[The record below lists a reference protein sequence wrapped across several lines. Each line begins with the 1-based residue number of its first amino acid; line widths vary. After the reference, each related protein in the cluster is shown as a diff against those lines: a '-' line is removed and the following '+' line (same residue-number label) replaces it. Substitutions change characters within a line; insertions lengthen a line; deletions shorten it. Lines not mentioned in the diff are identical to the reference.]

1 MRLRPGKAFIANT
14 AVLENRSAELV
25 STDREVDRAYH
36 DPGNFAALR
45 LTKEMYQRTG
55 TLGTC

>member
-1 MRLRPGKAFIANT
+1 MRLRLGETFIANSP
-14 AVLENRSAELV
+14 VLANRSAELV
-25 STDREVDRAYH
+25 SADREVDRAHH

-55 TLGTC
+55 TLSTC

>member
-1 MRLRPGKAFIANT
+1 MRLRLGEAFIANT
-14 AVLENRSAELV
+14 SVVENCSAELV
-25 STDREVDRAYH
+25 SADREVSRADH

-45 LTKEMYQRTG
+45 LTKEMYQRAG